1 MLGMGYEKRIMAT
14 EIVKSQTV
22 GKGRSILRFE
32 IVPLYHNFSNHRI
45 LEKRHEHLET
55 KTYRLIVFDGEAE
68 IGTSVWHL
76 SREYPAPTQ

>member
-1 MLGMGYEKRIMAT
+1 MAT
-14 EIVKSQTV
+14 ETVKSQTG
-22 GKGRSILRFE
+22 GKGKSILRFE
-32 IVPLYHNFSNHRI
+32 IIRLFHNLSDDRI

-76 SREYPAPTQ
+76 SREHPAPTQ